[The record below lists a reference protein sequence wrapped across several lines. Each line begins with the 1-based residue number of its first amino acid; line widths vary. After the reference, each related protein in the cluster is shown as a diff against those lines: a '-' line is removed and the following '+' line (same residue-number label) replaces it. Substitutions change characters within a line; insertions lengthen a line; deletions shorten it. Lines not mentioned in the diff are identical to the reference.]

1 MRLKISLCRKFASPV
16 IVTFR
21 CANAALIL
29 PITSCFFGDLYL
41 AGDCFRTEND
51 DEEIAGPCPRR
62 EGFLFEGVEI
72 MKLHWSPNMMTFVG
86 SLILA
91 LVASLAFVALVRG
104 EGGAAFAFITMSMI
118 GTGMLVA
125 GVLLKHDLHLLND
138 ERAKAGQARL

>member
-1 MRLKISLCRKFASPV
+1 
-16 IVTFR
+16 
-21 CANAALIL
+21 
-29 PITSCFFGDLYL
+29 
-41 AGDCFRTEND
+41 
-51 DEEIAGPCPRR
+51 
-62 EGFLFEGVEI
+62 
-72 MKLHWSPNMMTFVG
+72 MMTFVG